1 MSDLRDKIAKI
12 VSVGCMHHWHTK
24 TIADAILAVLLDM
37 VPDLVW
43 DGVEN
48 DCFMACDMGTHG
60 YHLLVFDT
68 LERSCDYAWAA
79 CYIVGTKEVPVSQ
92 GKDTTLADA
101 KAAANAHHRAQLI
114 KAMGWRIT
122 DDLLHTS

>member
-1 MSDLRDKIAKI
+1 MTDLRDKIAEI
-12 VSVGCMHHWHTK
+12 VSDAECSDDRGCGSRVLDPDV
-24 TIADAILAVLLDM
+24 IADAILAVLTDM
-37 VPDLVW
+37 IPDLVW
-43 DGVEN
+43 DGVED

-68 LERSCDYAWAA
+68 LERSGDYAWTA

-92 GKDTTLADA
+92 GKGTTLVDA

-114 KAMGWRIT
+114 KAMGWTI
-122 DDLLHTS
+122 